1 MPKAHGTYTAKRDA
15 QTYAYEVTWRGGDQS
30 IVWDAKVR
38 LNNQLVAV
46 PIGQV
51 VPSQGLD
58 PAAVVKQ
65 EIESAIEHR
74 LSAD

>member
-1 MPKAHGTYTAKRDA
+1 MPKAHGTYTAKRDS
-15 QTYAYEVTWRGGDQS
+15 QTYAYEVIWRGGDQS

-38 LNNQLVAV
+38 LNNELVAV

-51 VPSQGLD
+51 ALSQGLD
-58 PAAVVKQ
+58 PAAIVRQ
-65 EIESAIEHR
+65 EIESVIEHR